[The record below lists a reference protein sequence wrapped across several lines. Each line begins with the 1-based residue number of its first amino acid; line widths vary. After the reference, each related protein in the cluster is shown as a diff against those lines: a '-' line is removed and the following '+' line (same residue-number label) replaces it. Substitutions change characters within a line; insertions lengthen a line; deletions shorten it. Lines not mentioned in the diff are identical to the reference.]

1 MADKKK
7 VIKPVTKKMA
17 TKKKPAKA
25 GKKPSQPKKSAT
37 VKAVKVS
44 VKGKKPASKTAQKT
58 TPKTVAKTVVKK
70 VPVPVNKKKPTTT
83 KTRPVKTQI
92 KKKPASK
99 SAAQQSAMEE
109 TLKKKLIQDREG
121 IIKEAKSEIARYI
134 KGETRQIVESGMDD
148 GDWSVLDLS
157 EDVNFKRLAA
167 HRERLIKIDAALG
180 KLREGTY
187 WICEDCGE
195 PINVER
201 LKVMPFAIYCK
212 DCQEKREELDKIGS
226 EDEL

>member
-7 VIKPVTKKMA
+7 VIKPVTKKTA
-17 TKKKPAKA
+17 TKKPPAKA

-44 VKGKKPASKTAQKT
+44 VKGKSPASKTAQKT
-58 TPKTVAKTVVKK
+58 AAKK
-70 VPVPVNKKKPTTT
+70 VVANKKKPINT
-83 KTRPVKTQI
+83 KTKPVKTQT
-92 KKKPASK
+92 KKKISTKP
-99 SAAQQSAMEE
+99 AAQQSAMEE
-109 TLKKKLIQDREG
+109 TFKKKLIQDREG

-134 KGETRQIVESGMDD
+134 NGETRQIVESGMDD

-201 LKVMPFAIYCK
+201 LKVMPFAIYCR
-212 DCQEKREELDKIGS
+212 DCQEKREELDKIS
-226 EDEL
+226 NEDEL

>member
-7 VIKPVTKKMA
+7 NTKTKIAPVKAKKM
-17 TKKKPAKA
+17 
-25 GKKPSQPKKSAT
+25 QPQTEKKSSGDKKAVA
-37 VKAVKVS
+37 VKAVKTAVKAQRPVS
-44 VKGKKPASKTAQKT
+44 KPAAKKEIVIKRKLQATTTTAIKTAQKQKT
-58 TPKTVAKTVVKK
+58 TAKPSNSK
-70 VPVPVNKKKPTTT
+70 N
-83 KTRPVKTQI
+83 
-92 KKKPASK
+92 ASI
-99 SAAQQSAMEE
+99 ED
-109 TLKKKLIQDREG
+109 TLKKNLILDRES

-148 GDWSVLDLS
+148 GDWSVIDLS
-157 EDVNFKRLAA
+157 EDINFKRLAA

-201 LKVMPFAIYCK
+201 LKVMPFAIYCR
-212 DCQEKREELDKIGS
+212 DCQEKKEELEKIGS

>member
-7 VIKPVTKKMA
+7 NTMTKTAPAEAKKTQTQTSKKSSKDIKTSAVKTVTVAIKTQSPVS
-17 TKKKPAKA
+17 KPAA
-25 GKKPSQPKKSAT
+25 KKEIVNKRKLPAT
-37 VKAVKVS
+37 TTKAVK
-44 VKGKKPASKTAQKT
+44 TA
-58 TPKTVAKTVVKK
+58 PKQ
-70 VPVPVNKKKPTTT
+70 NTTT
-83 KTRPVKTQI
+83 KPSISKN
-92 KKKPASK
+92 ASI
-99 SAAQQSAMEE
+99 EE
-109 TLKKKLIQDREG
+109 TLKKNLILDRES

-148 GDWSVLDLS
+148 GDWSVIDLS
-157 EDVNFKRLAA
+157 EDINFKRLAA

-212 DCQEKREELDKIGS
+212 DCQEKKEELEKIGN